1 MSNPAIA
8 AEIIPHPTVL
18 HSPESVR
25 RVEKATKRTV
35 LIIDGRPLL
44 VDVMRASDLPPKSAD
59 LTTSSV

>member
-1 MSNPAIA
+1 MSNLART

-44 VDVMRASDLPPKSAD
+44 VDVMRASDLPPKHAE
-59 LTTSSV
+59 LLSSSK